1 MQLKTRLRTV
11 FVGCA
16 LLSLLLV
23 FIACASDAAEPQIV
37 EKEVIKEVPVVEQ
50 VIVEKQVPVEVIV
63 EKEVIKEVP
72 KEVIVEKEFIREVP
86 VEVIVE
92 KEVIREVIVEVPVEV
107 IVEKEVIR
115 EVIVEVPVEVIVER
129 EVIREVPVEVIV
141 EKEVTREVIVEVPV
155 EVIVERDSD
164 GAAADHGNIALPGM
178 GVMVWPARA
187 TWNTGY
193 FQEALYSLGLGQLGY
208 DVQDHQELDNALFY
222 EAVANGDLDF
232 WTNGWF
238 PLHYQFEELWS
249 QGAEIAGTV
258 IKGGAIQGYL
268 VDRGSVEKFGILT
281 LADFAKPEVKS
292 AFDHNGDGKAD
303 LYGCTDGW
311 GCNKV
316 IEYQIEAFELSDHIN
331 HNTGQYDAMFAEV
344 KARHANGESVLYYAS
359 TPGLTLVE
367 GFGLVPGSD
376 VTWIEVP
383 SFAHPVIT
391 HEWMVKIPGVEGC
404 VRFHDPCFLGFA
416 ANDIRVVANSK
427 FLADNPAA
435 KRLFEVMNL
444 SLEDL
449 LAQNKRMEAG
459 ENSQEDIDNYAKEWA
474 ATNEQVWTNWLNQA
488 RSATH

>member
-1 MQLKTRLRTV
+1 MQLKTFLRPV
-11 FVGCA
+11 FADGA

-23 FIACASDAAEPQIV
+23 FAACASAAPEPQIV
-37 EKEVIKEVPVVEQ
+37 EKEVIKEVPVVKQ
-50 VIVEKQVPVEVIV
+50 VIVEKQVPVEVQV

-72 KEVIVEKEFIREVP
+72 VEVVKIIEVPVEVP

-115 EVIVEVPVEVIVER
+115 EVIVEVPVEI
-129 EVIREVPVEVIV
+129 IV
-141 EKEVTREVIVEVPV
+141 EKELI
-155 EVIVERDSD
+155 
-164 GAAADHGNIALPGM
+164 AAEHGNIALPGI
-178 GVMVWPARA
+178 GVRVWPARA

-193 FQEALYSLGLGQLGY
+193 FQEALYSLALEQLGY

-222 EAVANGDLDF
+222 ESVAQGDLDF
-232 WTNGWF
+232 WANGWF

-258 IKGGAIQGYL
+258 IKGGAMQGYL
-268 VDRGSVEKFGILT
+268 VDRGSVEKFGIMT
-281 LADFAKPEVKS
+281 LADFAKPEVKA

-359 TPGLTLVE
+359 TPGVTLTE
-367 GFGLVPGSD
+367 RFGLVPGSD

-391 HEWMVKIPGVEGC
+391 HEWMVKIPGVKGC

-416 ANDIRVVANSK
+416 ANDINVVANSE
-427 FLADNPAA
+427 FLKNNPAA
-435 KRLFEVMNL
+435 ARLFKVMNL
-444 SLEDL
+444 SSDDV

-488 RSATH
+488 RIAVH

>member
-1 MQLKTRLRTV
+1 M
-11 FVGCA
+11 
-16 LLSLLLV
+16 
-23 FIACASDAAEPQIV
+23 
-37 EKEVIKEVPVVEQ
+37 
-50 VIVEKQVPVEVIV
+50 PVEVIV
-63 EKEVIKEVP
+63 EKEV
-72 KEVIVEKEFIREVP
+72 IREVP

-92 KEVIREVIVEVPVEV
+92 KEVIREVPVEV
-107 IVEKEVIR
+107 IVEK
-115 EVIVEVPVEVIVER
+115 

-141 EKEVTREVIVEVPV
+141 EKEVIKEVIVEVPV

-193 FQEALYSLGLGQLGY
+193 FQEALYSLALEQLGY
-208 DVQDHQELDNALFY
+208 DIQDHQELDNALFY
-222 EAVANGDLDF
+222 EAVAQGDLDF
-232 WTNGWF
+232 WANGWF

-258 IKGGAIQGYL
+258 IKGGAMQGYL

-359 TPGLTLVE
+359 TPGLTLTE

-383 SFAHPVIT
+383 SFAHPVIA
-391 HEWMVKIPGVEGC
+391 HEWMVKIPDVEGC
-404 VRFHDPCFLGFA
+404 VRFHNPCFLGFA

-444 SLEDL
+444 SLEDV

>member
-1 MQLKTRLRTV
+1 MPLKTRLRTV
-11 FVGCA
+11 ILGCA

-23 FIACASDAAEPQIV
+23 FIACASDAPEPQIV

-63 EKEVIKEVP
+63 EKEVI
-72 KEVIVEKEFIREVP
+72 REVP

-92 KEVIREVIVEVPVEV
+92 KEVIKEVIVEVPVETIKEVIVEKEVIKEVPVVEQVIVEKQVPVEV
-107 IVEKEVIR
+107 IVEKEVIK
-115 EVIVEVPVEVIVER
+115 EVIVEVPVEVL
-129 EVIREVPVEVIV
+129 V
-141 EKEVTREVIVEVPV
+141 EKEGSNEE
-155 EVIVERDSD
+155 
-164 GAAADHGNIALPGM
+164 AADHGNIALPGK
-178 GVMVWPARA
+178 GVRVWPGRA
-187 TWNTGY
+187 NWNTGY
-193 FQEALYSLGLGQLGY
+193 FHEALYSLALEQLGY

-222 EAVANGDLDF
+222 QAVAHGDLDF
-232 WTNGWF
+232 WANGWF
-238 PLHYQFEELWS
+238 PSHNQFEEIWS

-258 IKGGAIQGYL
+258 IKGGGLQGYL
-268 VDRGSVEKFGILT
+268 VDKGSIEKFGIMT
-281 LADFAKPEVKS
+281 LADFAKPEVKA

-359 TPGLTLVE
+359 TPGITLTE

-383 SFAHPVIT
+383 SFAHPVIK
-391 HEWMVKIPGVEGC
+391 HEWMVKIYGVEGC
-404 VRFHDPCFLGFA
+404 VRYHNPCFLGFA
-416 ANDIRVVANSK
+416 ANDIQIVANSK
-427 FLADNPAA
+427 FLAGNPAA

-444 SLEDL
+444 SLGDV
-449 LAQNKRMEAG
+449 LAQNNRMEAG
-459 ENSQEDIDNYAKEWA
+459 ENSQEDIDNHAKEWA
-474 ATNEQVWTNWLNQA
+474 AINEQVWNNWLNQA
-488 RSATH
+488 RSAVQ

>member
-11 FVGCA
+11 YLGGA

-23 FIACASDAAEPQIV
+23 FIACASATPEPQIV
-37 EKEVIKEVPVVEQ
+37 EKEVIKEVLVVKQ
-50 VIVEKQVPVEVIV
+50 VIVEKQVPVEVQVEKEVIKEVPVEVVKIIEVPVEVPVEVIV
-63 EKEVIKEVP
+63 EKEVIKE
-72 KEVIVEKEFIREVP
+72 I
-86 VEVIVE
+86 
-92 KEVIREVIVEVPVEV
+92 IVEVPVEV

-115 EVIVEVPVEVIVER
+115 EVIVEVPVEVIVE
-129 EVIREVPVEVIV
+129 
-141 EKEVTREVIVEVPV
+141 K
-155 EVIVERDSD
+155 DSD
-164 GAAADHGNIALPGM
+164 GEAADHGNVALPGM
-178 GVMVWPARA
+178 GVRVWPGRGA
-187 TWNTGY
+187 WNTGY
-193 FQEALYSLGLGQLGY
+193 FQEALYSLALEQLGY

-222 EAVANGDLDF
+222 EAVAHGDLDF
-232 WTNGWF
+232 WANGWF

-258 IKGGAIQGYL
+258 IKGGAMQGYL
-268 VDRGSVEKFGILT
+268 VDRGSVEKFGIST
-281 LADFAKPEVKS
+281 LADFAKPEVKA
-292 AFDHNGDGKAD
+292 AFDHNHDGKAD

-344 KARHANGESVLYYAS
+344 KARHANGESILYYAS
-359 TPGLTLVE
+359 TPGVTLTE

-404 VRFHDPCFLGFA
+404 VRYHDPCFLGFA
-416 ANDIRVVANSK
+416 ANDIQVVANSK

-444 SLEDL
+444 SLEDV

-488 RSATH
+488 RSAVH

>member
-1 MQLKTRLRTV
+1 MPLKTRLRTV
-11 FVGCA
+11 ILGCA

-23 FIACASDAAEPQIV
+23 FIACASDAPEPQIV

-63 EKEVIKEVP
+63 EKEVI
-72 KEVIVEKEFIREVP
+72 REVP

-92 KEVIREVIVEVPVEV
+92 KEVIKEVIVEVPVETIKEVIVEKEVIKEVPVVEQVIVEKQVPVEV
-107 IVEKEVIR
+107 IVEKEVI
-115 EVIVEVPVEVIVER
+115 
-129 EVIREVPVEVIV
+129 
-141 EKEVTREVIVEVPV
+141 REVIVEVPV

-164 GAAADHGNIALPGM
+164 GAAADHGNIALPGK
-178 GVMVWPARA
+178 GVRVWPGRA
-187 TWNTGY
+187 NWNTGY
-193 FQEALYSLGLGQLGY
+193 FQEALYSLALEQLGY

-222 EAVANGDLDF
+222 QAVAHGDLDF
-232 WTNGWF
+232 WANGWF
-238 PLHYQFEELWS
+238 PSHNQFEEIWS

-258 IKGGAIQGYL
+258 IKGGGLQGYL
-268 VDRGSVEKFGILT
+268 VDKGSIEKFGIMT
-281 LADFAKPEVKS
+281 LADFAKPEVKA

-359 TPGLTLVE
+359 TPGITLTE

-383 SFAHPVIT
+383 SFAHPVIK
-391 HEWMVKIPGVEGC
+391 HEWMVKIYGVEGC
-404 VRFHDPCFLGFA
+404 VRYHNPCFLGFA
-416 ANDIRVVANSK
+416 ANDIQIVANSK
-427 FLADNPAA
+427 FLAGNPAA

-444 SLEDL
+444 SLGDV
-449 LAQNKRMEAG
+449 LAQNNRMEAG
-459 ENSQEDIDNYAKEWA
+459 ENSQEDIDNHAKEWA
-474 ATNEQVWTNWLNQA
+474 AINEQVWNNWLNQA
-488 RSATH
+488 RSAVQ

>member
-11 FVGCA
+11 FLGCA

-23 FIACASDAAEPQIV
+23 FIACASATPEPQIV

-63 EKEVIKEVP
+63 EKAVIKEVP
-72 KEVIVEKEFIREVP
+72 VEVVKIIEVPVEVP

-92 KEVIREVIVEVPVEV
+92 KDVIKEVIVEVPVEV

-115 EVIVEVPVEVIVER
+115 EVIVEVPVEVIVEKDND
-129 EVIREVPVEVIV
+129 EEAV
-141 EKEVTREVIVEVPV
+141 
-155 EVIVERDSD
+155 
-164 GAAADHGNIALPGM
+164 DHAHIALPGM
-178 GVMVWPARA
+178 GVRVWPGRA

-193 FQEALYSLGLGQLGY
+193 FQEALYSLALEQLGY

-222 EAVANGDLDF
+222 ESVAQGDLDF
-232 WTNGWF
+232 WANGWF

-258 IKGGAIQGYL
+258 IKGGAMQGYL
-268 VDRGSVEKFGILT
+268 VDSGSVEKFGIMT
-281 LADFAKPEVKS
+281 LADFAKPEVKA

-311 GCNKV
+311 GCDKV

-344 KARHANGESVLYYAS
+344 KARHANGESILYYAS
-359 TPGLTLVE
+359 TPGVTLTE
-367 GFGLVPGSD
+367 RFGLVPGSD

-391 HEWMVKIPGVEGC
+391 HEWMVKIYGVEGC
-404 VRFHDPCFLGFA
+404 VRYHDPCFLGFA
-416 ANDIRVVANSK
+416 ANDIQVVANSK
-427 FLADNPAA
+427 FLADNPAV

-444 SLEDL
+444 SLEDVL
-449 LAQNKRMEAG
+449 TQNSRMEAG

-488 RSATH
+488 RSTVR

>member
-1 MQLKTRLRTV
+1 MQLKTFLRPV
-11 FVGCA
+11 FADGA

-23 FIACASDAAEPQIV
+23 FAACASAAPEPQIV
-37 EKEVIKEVPVVEQ
+37 EKEVIKEVPVVKQ
-50 VIVEKQVPVEVIV
+50 VIVEKQVPVEVQV

-72 KEVIVEKEFIREVP
+72 VEVVKIIEVPVEVP

-115 EVIVEVPVEVIVER
+115 EVIVEVPVEI
-129 EVIREVPVEVIV
+129 IV
-141 EKEVTREVIVEVPV
+141 EKELI
-155 EVIVERDSD
+155 
-164 GAAADHGNIALPGM
+164 AAEHGNIALPGI
-178 GVMVWPARA
+178 GVRVWPARA

-193 FQEALYSLGLGQLGY
+193 FQEALYSLALEQLGY

-222 EAVANGDLDF
+222 ESVAQGDLDF
-232 WTNGWF
+232 WANGWF

-258 IKGGAIQGYL
+258 IKGGAMQGYL
-268 VDRGSVEKFGILT
+268 VDRGSVEKFGIMT
-281 LADFAKPEVKS
+281 LADFAKPEVKA

-359 TPGLTLVE
+359 TPASLSPSVSAWSLGATLH
-367 GFGLVPGSD
+367 GS
-376 VTWIEVP
+376 
-383 SFAHPVIT
+383 
-391 HEWMVKIPGVEGC
+391 
-404 VRFHDPCFLGFA
+404 RFPALP
-416 ANDIRVVANSK
+416 IR
-427 FLADNPAA
+427 
-435 KRLFEVMNL
+435 
-444 SLEDL
+444 
-449 LAQNKRMEAG
+449 
-459 ENSQEDIDNYAKEWA
+459 
-474 ATNEQVWTNWLNQA
+474 
-488 RSATH
+488 